1 MKSFV
6 QSPIPHLFRYELALQ
21 FLLKHTPSGHE
32 DLEMIPP
39 VLNVI
44 RGIFKETEPRVV
56 STNRIVELWNYI
68 PNLVFNAGEDFVRLF
83 FHVRG
88 RFNTNAS
95 QGMDLLN
102 ENRSLIHTGRV
113 WRQPETGFESN
124 GWTELFV
131 FLFDNYRRSCAYL
144 VCPQLTNVLIVVM
157 TTPKEKD
164 GVTKYRVCQR
174 VNYVRIHIIQR
185 RFHLLCSP
193 FHWTCLLY
201 QRSSWIHQFNEVAG
215 CCLST
220 IEGRQMIKPRTT
232 ILPLRV
238 RLPTPSS
245 TVERCTPVQFTTV
258 ADSVVFSPCLLS
270 PYHGRNG
277 KPSWRKRF
285 GQGRSHKS

>member
-6 QSPIPHLFRYELALQ
+6 QSPIPRLFHYELALQ
-21 FLLKHTPSGHE
+21 FLLKHTPPGHE

-95 QGMDLLN
+95 QDMDLLN

-131 FLFDNYRRSCAYL
+131 FLFDNYRRSRAYL
-144 VCPQLTNVLIVVM
+144 MCPQLTNVLIVVM
-157 TTPKEKD
+157 TKPKEKD

-174 VNYVRIHIIQR
+174 VNYVRIHIELR
-185 RFHLLCSP
+185 RFHLSCSP

-201 QRSSWIHQFNEVAG
+201 QQPSWIHRSNEVAG

-220 IEGRQMIKPRTT
+220 IEGRQIVKPGRPT
-232 ILPLRV
+232 IPLRV

-245 TVERCTPVQFTTV
+245 TVGRYTPVQFTTV
-258 ADSVVFSPCLLS
+258 VDWVVFSPYLLS
-270 PYHGRNG
+270 PYCGWSGRPG
-277 KPSWRKRF
+277 WRKRY
-285 GQGRSHKS
+285 G